1 MINNKIIE
9 TELNDL
15 EREMSDLLM
24 RISELKKE
32 VHKLIKTDSKIV
44 YEQYITTSN
53 NGYYNVKSRISE
65 HTKII
70 HIIKEHIM
78 YFHKKCPLNLYL
90 NGIYD
95 YSSNVKKLSTQ
106 SYDSK
111 IIETYIPSKN
121 LLLVVEL

>member
-24 RISELKKE
+24 RISQLKKE

-65 HTKII
+65 HTKI
-70 HIIKEHIM
+70 M
-78 YFHKKCPLNLYL
+78 YFHKKMSLNLYL

-95 YSSNVKKLSTQ
+95 YSSNVKKLITQ